1 MIHSLVLPE
10 GYTDCLLFKGVGG
23 YEAVL
28 ADPQT
33 FKPAACSYVQLQGHT
48 TSSAHRTSPCT
59 SRCHLQA
66 AVELCWLTCISSE
79 LNGAELTRSGGVL
92 IMGRLLSRCCTIL
105 PPDVHATQPTA
116 VVATHAL
123 RAFGG
128 MAAFK
133 HAREELAE
141 RSGCST

>member
-1 MIHSLVLPE
+1 M
-10 GYTDCLLFKGVGG
+10 
-23 YEAVL
+23 
-28 ADPQT
+28 
-33 FKPAACSYVQLQGHT
+33 
-48 TSSAHRTSPCT
+48 
-59 SRCHLQA
+59 
-66 AVELCWLTCISSE
+66 ELCWLTCISSE

-116 VVATHAL
+116 VVAAHAL

-141 RSGCST
+141 RSGRLLENLCSACS

>member
-1 MIHSLVLPE
+1 MLLLAAAKHHDLIFVHS
-10 GYTDCLLFKGVGG
+10 
-23 YEAVL
+23 
-28 ADPQT
+28 T
-33 FKPAACSYVQLQGHT
+33 FFC
-48 TSSAHRTSPCT
+48 R
-59 SRCHLQA
+59 LQA

-141 RSGCST
+141 RSGRLFGDTVHCLIYEVDS

>member
-1 MIHSLVLPE
+1 ML
-10 GYTDCLLFKGVGG
+10 KGCVNLCRGV
-23 YEAVL
+23 YRLCVSV
-28 ADPQT
+28 
-33 FKPAACSYVQLQGHT
+33 KSCYLQSQSHT
-48 TSSAHRTSPCT
+48 TSFAISTVKCT
-59 SRCHLQA
+59 SCSHPQA

-79 LNGAELTRSGGVL
+79 LNGAELTRSGGIL
-92 IMGRLLSRCCTIL
+92 IMGRLLSRCCTVL
-105 PPDVHATQPTA
+105 PSDVHATEPTA

-141 RSGCST
+141 RSGRLLDLCALPDLLP